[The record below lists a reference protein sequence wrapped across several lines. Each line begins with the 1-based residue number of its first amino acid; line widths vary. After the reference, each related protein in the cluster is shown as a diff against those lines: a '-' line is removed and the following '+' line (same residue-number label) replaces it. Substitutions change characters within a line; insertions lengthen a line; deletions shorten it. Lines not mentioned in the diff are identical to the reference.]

1 VDSINGPD
9 PCGDTEEEV
18 MAKKV
23 SPIPDGMHTVTPTL
37 TISGCAKAI
46 DFYKKAFGAEEVDRA
61 MAPDGKSVWHAALKI
76 GDSVVFVNDEM
87 PGMTSPSP
95 GPGRPSPVRLWL
107 YLRDCDASFKRA
119 VDAGGKAKAQPEDMF
134 WGDRC
139 GMVNDPFGYEWVLAS
154 RVKEMTREEMRV
166 AGEEFAKKMAGGR

>member
-1 VDSINGPD
+1 MTPV
-9 PCGDTEEEV
+9 
-18 MAKKV
+18 K
-23 SPIPDGMHTVTPTL
+23 PIPEGYTTVTPS
-37 TISGCAKAI
+37 IIFRDAAKAI
-46 DFYKKAFGAEEVDRA
+46 DFYKKAFGADEIDRA

-107 YLRDCDASFKRA
+107 YVGDCDASFKRA
-119 VDAGGKAKAQPEDMF
+119 TDAGGKAKAQPEDMF